1 MIIEQIKQH
10 QEVVNALMGE
20 KVLVIENIGSVK

>member
-10 QEVVNALMGE
+10 QEVVNALMGK

>member
-10 QEVVNALMGE
+10 QEVVNALMGK
-20 KVLVIENIGSVK
+20 KVLVIEKTSGV

>member
-20 KVLVIENIGSVK
+20 KVLVIETSGV